1 MDFSIPKR
9 VYCIAFTV
17 FERTKLYPFQNLSL
31 GFILKIFLKF
41 RTFQPRYS
49 SKIYSYR
56 KKERTEIGHK
66 RRKCSH
72 SMQVLNLM
80 SSK

>member
-1 MDFSIPKR
+1 MNNTFPFPPSLGASMDFNIPKR

-49 SKIYSYR
+49 
-56 KKERTEIGHK
+56 
-66 RRKCSH
+66 
-72 SMQVLNLM
+72 
-80 SSK
+80 